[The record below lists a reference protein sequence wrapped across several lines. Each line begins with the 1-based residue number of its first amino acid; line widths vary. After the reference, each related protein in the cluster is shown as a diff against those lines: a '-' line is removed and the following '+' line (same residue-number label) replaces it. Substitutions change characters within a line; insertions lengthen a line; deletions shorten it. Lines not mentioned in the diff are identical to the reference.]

1 MGTVGTD
8 RRENTELSVNC
19 VATSVEG
26 GGGSLCWVTLC
37 SETREQ
43 RPGAVLGSRAA
54 GAESTGAESTRA
66 KASAGV
72 STGPG
77 ARSVQCGQ
85 VRGAAEAGTR
95 ARAEVGMGMQ
105 DDSGFYLQW
114 PLEPSGDVMGSALH
128 GAQCGCC
135 VNGRERWTA
144 GQQVHFF

>member
-8 RRENTELSVNC
+8 RRENTEQSVNR

-54 GAESTGAESTRA
+54 GAESTRA
-66 KASAGV
+66 KASAEV

-85 VRGAAEAGTR
+85 VHRAAEAGTR
-95 ARAEVGMGMQ
+95 ARAEVGVGMQ

-114 PLEPSGDVMGSALH
+114 PPEPSEDVMGSALH

-135 VNGRERWTA
+135 VNGQERQTA